1 MMSRELGWLLLAL
14 AFFILLLAMQPAP
27 GRDFGQWSQTNP
39 GLRDWIKGLR
49 DKEGQSCCSD
59 ADGQEVEGWSF
70 QRPADLPTNI
80 HPQHLG
86 YWVKVQGQWLPVP
99 PKALLE
105 IPNRLGFARVWI
117 VFEGG
122 NPIVRCFIAGAGG

>member
-1 MMSRELGWLLLAL
+1 MTTRAFIGWTVLAA
-14 AFFILLLAMQPAP
+14 AFAYLYLAMQAP

-49 DKEGQSCCSD
+49 DRDGVSCCSD

-70 QRPADLPTNI
+70 QRPDVPAWL
-80 HPQHLG
+80 HPQHRG
-86 YWVKVQGQWLPVP
+86 YWVKVLGQWLPIP

-105 IPNRLGFARVWI
+105 VPNRLGYARVWL
-117 VFEGG
+117 VYEGG